1 LAQVARQVEQI
12 RNLSYRSPVRARAVT
27 AAEMAQL
34 VRADV
39 SAQAPKALVA
49 RTAKAWAT
57 IGVIPPRTDLYRA
70 VLEFDT
76 SEVLGFYDPKT
87 RRLVFIG
94 SPSPS
99 AFQRFTLSHELTHA
113 LDDQRFDLRHL
124 DQLQNCRDDEQGG
137 YVALAEGDAVL
148 TSVSWAQQH
157 LTPAELLQVEREA
170 GSGPRPPAT
179 VPRFVVDLMGFPYQ
193 FGPVFVE
200 TLQERG
206 GSRAVDDAFRHPP
219 TSTEQVM
226 HPDRFPSDRPVVVE
240 VPDAGSKLGARWKEI
255 EIEQVGEAWLQ
266 LMLGQRLSAAEA
278 AADTDHWGGGQ
289 YRAWSDGAHT
299 AVVMDTVWDSQ
310 TAAADFADGLRRWL
324 GHRTTAR
331 VVQIG
336 GSRVRVLFGSDGATL
351 AALSRAV
358 A

>member
-1 LAQVARQVEQI
+1 MSTPAVQEPRSPSAPTRATAELPVVPARSDPLCRPRPVPSPSPGQPAGSLPDAFAQVARQVEQI

-27 AAEMAQL
+27 AAEMARL

-39 SAQAPKALVA
+39 SAQAPKVLVA

-76 SEVLGFYDPKT
+76 SQVLGFYDPKT

-124 DQLQNCRDDEQGG
+124 DQLQNCRDDEQGA

-206 GSRAVDDAFRHPP
+206 GSRAVDEAFRHPP
-219 TSTEQVM
+219 TSTEQVL
-226 HPDRFPSDRPVVVE
+226 HPDRFPSLD
-240 VPDAGSKLGARWKEI
+240 I
-255 EIEQVGEAWLQ
+255 E
-266 LMLGQRLSAAEA
+266 
-278 AADTDHWGGGQ
+278 
-289 YRAWSDGAHT
+289 
-299 AVVMDTVWDSQ
+299 
-310 TAAADFADGLRRWL
+310 
-324 GHRTTAR
+324 
-331 VVQIG
+331 
-336 GSRVRVLFGSDGATL
+336 
-351 AALSRAV
+351 
-358 A
+358 